1 MHHLLFHG
9 TLWDNTAKTIGVLS
23 LSIVLFGCT
32 LTSQNHTQNR
42 QNKTSAGFEK
52 QSLSNAGS
60 GQKDGKQQAFRVMF
74 YNVENLFDTYNDPNK
89 NDDEFLPEG
98 RMRWTNTRYYN
109 HLRKTAQVISAIG
122 EWETPA
128 LCGLC
133 EVENDTVMSHLLNR
147 TPLREQYYS
156 YCITTGNDARG
167 INVALMYQ
175 RDKFRLLG
183 HSSERIPFTSPRRR
197 SRDILHV
204 WGEVINGERL
214 DIFVCHFP
222 SRSGGEKE
230 TEPGRM
236 DAALFLRKLCDSLYR
251 INPESNI
258 LVMGDFNDTPSDKS
272 IQTLINSSN
281 KKNNLINLFSDP
293 KKLNFHGSHK
303 FQNEW
308 SQLDQMMISANWNK
322 YLKEGSPQI
331 FAAAFLLTKKNS
343 RGEQSPLRV
352 YTGTIYRSNGY
363 SDHLPVVADFFIPF

>member
-1 MHHLLFHG
+1 MKYTKVTVVLCLAVLL
-9 TLWDNTAKTIGVLS
+9 S
-23 LSIVLFGCT
+23 GCSF
-32 LTSQNHTQNR
+32 TSQNHTQSR
-42 QNKTSAGFEK
+42 QN
-52 QSLSNAGS
+52 NAGAIFAQPTQSNLS
-60 GQKDGKQQAFRVMF
+60 GDRNNSHAQAFRVMF
-74 YNVENLFDTYNDPNK
+74 YNVENLFDTYDDPDK
-89 NDDEFLPEG
+89 NDNEFLPKG

-109 HLRKTAQVISAIG
+109 HLQKTAQVISAIG
-122 EWETPA
+122 EWDTPA

-133 EVENDTVMSHLLNR
+133 EVENDTVMTHLLNR
-147 TPLREQYYS
+147 TQLREQHYS
-156 YCITTGNDARG
+156 YCITTGNDPRG
-167 INVALMYQ
+167 INNALMYQ
-175 RDKFRLLG
+175 RDKFKYLG
-183 HSSERIPFTSPRRR
+183 HSSERIPFTSSRRR

-230 TEPGRM
+230 SEPGRV
-236 DAALFLRKLCDSLYR
+236 DAAVFLRKLCDSLYR
-251 INPESNI
+251 INPETNI

-272 IQTLINSSN
+272 IQMLINSSD
-281 KKNNLINLFSDP
+281 KKYNLINLFGDP

-308 SQLDQMMISANWNK
+308 SQLDQMMISPGWSK

-331 FAAAFLLTKKNS
+331 FAADFLLSKKNS

-363 SDHLPVVADFFIPF
+363 SDHLPVVADFVIP